1 MVVAAS
7 QHPPGVESH
16 AQSIPPGVTPVQG
29 ARHAGPYRGPN
40 PSHLDRQ
47 QQGNWPFF
55 YMQPTQPYMPCQWP
69 MPMPY
74 VPYGGF
80 PGLGRCLV
88 RVWLVCFS
96 VASLLHNFTWQK
108 IWLSCLAHSGS

>member
-7 QHPPGVESH
+7 QHPPGFDPH
-16 AQSIPPGVTPVQG
+16 AQSIPSGMASAQG
-29 ARHAGPYRGPN
+29 ARHAGPNPYRGPN
-40 PSHLDRQ
+40 PNHLDRQ

-55 YMQPTQPYMPCQWP
+55 YVQPSQPYVTCQWP

-80 PGLGRCLV
+80 PGLGRCTTVLV
-88 RVWLVCFS
+88 TVWFS
-96 VASLLHNFTWQK
+96 AFCKNVMEILYCKRST
-108 IWLSCLAHSGS
+108 